1 MKSKWKSNILVFVQF
16 GMILLMTLP
25 FGTPTVYLE
34 AGMVFVVLGLGVGVA
49 ALGKNKIGSFNVRP
63 DIRED
68 CDLVKDGVYAYVR
81 HPMYASVIVT
91 MFGIM
96 LIYFGK
102 LEAVA
107 YAILVLNMLMKMFYE
122 ESLWHCHSDE
132 YLEYSKNTSRLIPRV
147 F

>member
-25 FGTPTVYLE
+25 FGTPSVYLE
-34 AGMVFVVLGLGVGVA
+34 AGAFFVVLGIGVGVA
-49 ALGKNKIGSFNVRP
+49 ALAKNKLGSFNIRP

-68 CDLVKDGVYAYVR
+68 CDLIKDGVYAYVR
-81 HPMYASVIVT
+81 HPMYSAVIIS
-91 MFGIM
+91 MFGVM

-102 LEAVA
+102 YEVVL
-107 YAILVLNMLMKMFYE
+107 YAILTVNMLIKMFYE
-122 ESLWHCHSDE
+122 ESLWRCHSDE